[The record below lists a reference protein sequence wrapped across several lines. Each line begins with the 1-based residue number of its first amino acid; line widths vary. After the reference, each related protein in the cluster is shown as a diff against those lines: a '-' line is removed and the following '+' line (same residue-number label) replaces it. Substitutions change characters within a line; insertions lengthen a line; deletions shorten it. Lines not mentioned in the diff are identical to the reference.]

1 MRNIYFLELCNLTP
15 HLETSFELSLIH
27 LNQGD
32 KVKYYFLGHELIYKE
47 GVFPSKFSWIFPKK
61 ILPEEKASKLISS
74 PNFSYYSDYKFKKLE
89 LIEFSFSTLEE
100 LKEIRFKNFDLGLSV
115 ASSLISLKKDS
126 NPSIENNYSLIVKML
141 KSSIQVYENALDIL
155 SSEKINLVYIFN
167 GRFCNQ
173 KAIMRACESLNISF
187 LIHERGANKNLFYRR
202 PFMPH
207 NKNMIQKEM
216 LESWENIK
224 DKNQAKQIALKW
236 FEDRR
241 KGVDTDWYSYS
252 KMQEKNLVPSIK
264 QGKKVISYFH
274 SSDDEYAAIGD
285 LFKWNGWK
293 DQYDAVLNLIKVV
306 DSNSNFHLILRLHPH
321 MAKKSHSENLK
332 WQSLSQFSNNIDIIL
347 PKSKI
352 DSYALVEKSDVVIS
366 SGSKI
371 GIEAVYLKKPSI
383 LLGPSPYDSLGLTY
397 PANSILELNQLLEK
411 NIEPINNDNLYKY
424 AYWWAT
430 HGETFKY
437 YKPDTLSSGMFMG
450 VDLQKKP
457 LILKL
462 ALTLKNSIS
471 RIVYGV

>member
-47 GVFPSKFSWIFPKK
+47 GIFPSKFSMIFPKK

-74 PNFSYYSDYKFKKLE
+74 PNFTYKSNYKFKKPE
-89 LIEFSFSTLEE
+89 LIEFNFSTLEE

-115 ASSLISLKKDS
+115 ASSLISMKKDS
-126 NPSIENNYSLIVKML
+126 NPSIKNNYSLIVKML
-141 KSSIQVYENALDIL
+141 KSSIQVYENALDLL
-155 SSEKINLVYIFN
+155 SSEEINLVYIFN

-187 LIHERGANKNLFYRR
+187 LIHERGANKYLFYRR

-216 LESWENIK
+216 LESWESIE
-224 DKNQAKQIALKW
+224 DKKQAKQIALKW

-241 KGVDTDWYSYS
+241 KGIDTDWYSYS
-252 KMQEKNLVPSIK
+252 KMQEKNLVPSFK
-264 QGKKVISYFH
+264 HGKKIISYFH

-285 LFKWNGWK
+285 LFKWKGWK
-293 DQYDAVLNLIKVV
+293 DQYDAVVNLIKVV
-306 DSNSNFHLILRLHPH
+306 ESSSNLHLIIRLHPH
-321 MAKKSHSENLK
+321 MAKKSHLENLK
-332 WQSLSQFSNNIDIIL
+332 WQSLSQFSSNIDIIL

-352 DSYALVEKSDVVIS
+352 DSYALVEMSDIVIS

-397 PANSILELNQLLEK
+397 PANSISELNQLLE
-411 NIEPINNDNLYKY
+411 NSIEPIVNDNLYKY
-424 AYWWAT
+424 AYWWAM
-430 HGETFKY
+430 HGEPFKY
-437 YKPDTLSSGMFMG
+437 YQPDTLSSGMFMG
-450 VDLQKKP
+450 VNLQKKP
-457 LILKL
+457 LIIKL
-462 ALTLKNSIS
+462 ALTIKNSIS
-471 RIVYGV
+471 RLVYGV